1 VKIKKIHAKT
11 ILNHVRQPDDWFGL
25 KYNMNLYRG
34 CQHRCIY
41 CDSRSL
47 CYQIEDFD
55 GEVLIKVNAPEL
67 LADALPRKRVVGTI
81 GFGSMND
88 PYMPIEKQYQIT
100 RKCLEIIAKN
110 KFPIHIITKGDL
122 VLRDLDLLK
131 EINQVYC
138 AVTFTITTADDDL
151 CKKIEP
157 GSPATSRR
165 FEAMR
170 SLSEEGILTG
180 ISLMPILP
188 YINDN
193 EENIRSIV
201 SCTAEN
207 GGKYLIPS
215 LGVTLRDRQRHYLY
229 NELDKLFPGI
239 SSKYIKSFGGDYFAP
254 ANDYK
259 ILKKVIEEECFK
271 HKLKLRIPKF
281 DPTPKKYQL
290 GLL

>member
-1 VKIKKIHAKT
+1 MKIKEIQAKT

-55 GEVLIKVNAPEL
+55 GEILVKVNAPEL

-110 KFPIHIITKGDL
+110 KFPIHIITKSDL
-122 VLRDLDLLK
+122 MLRDLDFLK
-131 EINQVYC
+131 EISQVFC
-138 AVTFTITTADDDL
+138 AVTFTITTADDAL

-157 GSPATSRR
+157 GSPPTSRR

-170 SLSEEGILTG
+170 ILSEAGILTG

-193 EENIRSIV
+193 EENIRSIARR
-201 SCTAEN
+201 TAEN
-207 GGKYLIPS
+207 GGKYVIPA

-229 NELDKLFPGI
+229 TKLDKLFPGL
-239 SSKYIKSFGGDYFAP
+239 SRKYIKNYGGDYFAQ
-254 ANDYK
+254 ANDYENLEK
-259 ILKKVIEEECFK
+259 TVDEECFK
-271 HKLKLRIPKF
+271 HKLKLRIPKY
-281 DPTPKKYQL
+281 DPSPEKFQL
-290 GLL
+290 DFF

>member
-254 ANDYK
+254 ANDY
-259 ILKKVIEEECFK
+259 
-271 HKLKLRIPKF
+271 
-281 DPTPKKYQL
+281 
-290 GLL
+290 